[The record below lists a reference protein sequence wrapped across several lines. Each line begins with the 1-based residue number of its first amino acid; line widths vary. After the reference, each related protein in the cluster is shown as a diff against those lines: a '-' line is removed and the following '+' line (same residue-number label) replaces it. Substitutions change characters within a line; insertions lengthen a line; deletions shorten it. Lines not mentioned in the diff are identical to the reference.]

1 VTTRLSADKDS
12 LQDSPR
18 TLGGCTLGEALGAL
32 GSHVKLLVSVPLSAG
47 LLALGATYLQAPVF
61 TARTT
66 IVPPQQ
72 SQGGMAT
79 ALASLGALGG
89 LAGNLAS
96 SVNPAE
102 RYVSLMQSATVAD
115 RIIDD
120 FKLMVVYEAEFRADA
135 RKELA
140 ANARIGLS
148 KKDGLITV
156 EFDDVSP
163 KRAAEV
169 ANRYVE
175 ELRRLTGA
183 LALTEAQQRRA
194 FFERHLQQTRDR
206 LATAQIA
213 LESSGFNPGALKA
226 EPRAAAEAYA
236 RLKAETTAAELRLGL
251 LSSNFTSDTP
261 EVRQQ
266 QAVVAGL
273 RDQLARAERAG
284 PPKNDSDYVGRY
296 REYKYQEVL
305 FDVYARQF
313 ELARADES
321 RESMLI
327 QVIDAATPPERKS
340 RPRRALT
347 AVAVTAACA
356 LVLALFVVLRRAAR
370 GY

>member
-1 VTTRLSADKDS
+1 M
-12 LQDSPR
+12 P
-18 TLGGCTLGEALGAL
+18 GGCTLGEALGAL
-32 GSHVKLLVSVPLSAG
+32 IDHVKLLVSVPLAAG
-47 LLALGATYLQAPVF
+47 LLALGATYLQVPVF

-89 LAGNLAS
+89 LAGNLGGGA
-96 SVNPAE
+96 NPAE
-102 RYVSLMQSATVAD
+102 RYVALMQSATVAD

-120 FKLMVVYEAEFRADA
+120 YKLMAVYKADYRADA

-140 ANARIGLS
+140 ANVRIGLS
-148 KKDGLITV
+148 KRDGLITV

-163 KRAAEV
+163 KRAADV

-175 ELRRLTGA
+175 ELRRLVSE
-183 LALTEAQQRRA
+183 LALTEAQQRRI

-206 LATAQIA
+206 LVSAQIA

-226 EPRAAAEAYA
+226 EPRAAAEGYA
-236 RLKAETTAAELRLGL
+236 RLRAETTAAELRLRL
-251 LSSNFTSDTP
+251 LTGNLTSDTP

-266 QAVVAGL
+266 EALVAGL
-273 RDQLARAERAG
+273 REQMARAERTG
-284 PPKNDSDYVGRY
+284 SPKSDSDYVGRY

-321 RESMLI
+321 RESTLI
-327 QVIDAATPPERKS
+327 QVVDSATPPERRS

-347 AVAVTAACA
+347 AVAATIACS
-356 LVLALFVVLRRAAR
+356 LVLALFLVLRRATR
-370 GY
+370 GC